1 MPGAPLALPFVPL
14 HSAAG
19 NCGAA
24 MDFLNL
30 GLTPGAL
37 AVAMAV
43 ALFAGFVKGMVG
55 FAMPMIMISAL
66 SSFMPPELALAG
78 LIVPTL
84 VTNLSQAFRQGVGPA
99 LQTVKEYRLFL
110 RAMVVGI
117 ALSAFGMKFLPTEA
131 LFLALGLPITA
142 YSAWQLAGRSLTFR
156 LEHRRG
162 AELTLGAIGGLYGGF
177 SGVWGPPML
186 VYLLSTGT
194 PKREMVRAL
203 GVSFLVGAIMLL
215 AVHVQ
220 TGVVTVWTFAFSC
233 LLTVPAQLGMQA
245 GYWAQDR
252 LDQGRFRWWAQVV
265 LVVMGL
271 NLIRRA
277 IL

>member
-1 MPGAPLALPFVPL
+1 MMEIFG
-14 HSAAG
+14 
-19 NCGAA
+19 
-24 MDFLNL
+24 L
-30 GLTPGAL
+30 GLTLWAF
-37 AVAMAV
+37 AAAMAV
-43 ALFAGFVKGMVG
+43 ALCAGFVKGVVG

-84 VTNLSQAFRQGVGPA
+84 VTNLSQALRQGIRPA
-99 LQTVKEYRLFL
+99 VQSAKDYRLFL
-110 RAMVVGI
+110 RAMIVGI
-117 ALSAFGMKFLPTEA
+117 ALSGFGMRLLPVEV
-131 LFLALGLPITA
+131 LFLALGVPITA
-142 YSAWQLAGRSLTFR
+142 YAALQLAGRSLTFR
-156 LEHRRG
+156 VEHRPA

-186 VYLLSTGT
+186 VFLLSTRTGKVET
-194 PKREMVRAL
+194 VRAL
-203 GVSFLVGAIMLL
+203 GVSFLVGALMLL
-215 AVHVQ
+215 VVHMQ

-233 LLTVPAQLGMQA
+233 LLTIPAQIGMQV

-252 LDQGRFRWWAQVV
+252 LDPARFRWWAQVV

-277 IL
+277 MM